1 MKRAGLLAL
10 LLLLALPGVAARHS
24 PHSAPIAHAPNPY
37 VVQPSSPYYVPGG
50 GTYGAGPVVGDI
62 GSLDDAV
69 APDELGGRER
79 DDLALRAT
87 VPAYLLG
94 GDSGWA
100 GPGAGIHPEPA
111 LEFSRGHE
119 QLEAWILRN
128 RGIQPPPDDGAIA
141 AWAAVYR
148 AEARKLL
155 AAADRAGADRS
166 GDACR
171 ALDATVRAARIPHA
185 PRPALETGAA
195 SALTWLARAAESC
208 AQGLPDTTAL
218 RLVHAR
224 ESFAGVDGRL
234 R

>member
-1 MKRAGLLAL
+1 VKRAGHLAL
-10 LLLLALPGVAARHS
+10 TIVVALPAGVAARRP
-24 PHSAPIAHAPNPY
+24 PHAAPVAPAPNPY
-37 VVQPSSPYYVPGG
+37 VVQPSSPYYVPGAG
-50 GTYGAGPVVGDI
+50 AYGAGPVVGDI
-62 GSLDDAV
+62 GSPDDAV
-69 APDELGGRER
+69 APDELGSRER
-79 DDLALRAT
+79 DDLALRAAVST
-87 VPAYLLG
+87 YLPG
-94 GDSGWA
+94 GDSGW
-100 GPGAGIHPEPA
+100 GGAGAIPPQPA

-128 RGIQPPPDDGAIA
+128 RGIRPPDDGAVA

-155 AAADRAGADRS
+155 AAADRAGGERTS
-166 GDACR
+166 DACR
-171 ALDATVRAARIPHA
+171 ALDATVRASRIPHA

-208 AQGLPDTTAL
+208 VQGLQVTTAL